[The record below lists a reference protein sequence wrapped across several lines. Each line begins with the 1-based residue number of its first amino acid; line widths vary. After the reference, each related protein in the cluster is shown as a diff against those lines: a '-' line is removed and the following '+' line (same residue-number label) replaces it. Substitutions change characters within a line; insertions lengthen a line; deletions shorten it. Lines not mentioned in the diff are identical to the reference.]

1 MNELLPNVAPPGR
14 KHRVS
19 AGKVGATG
27 GVLFAASAVAAAAW
41 YDWEHRRVTRAL
53 LSEANVKIERLC
65 DLKLDKETLQLIEAG
80 LRREWGP
87 FALVGFSSIEEMA
100 AKAGTT
106 VFIALH
112 KEGAKY
118 LPKAALQTTLVD
130 VHGDTEILREA
141 YPTFQELTGPD
152 AWKRARHH
160 GGDTVVLLQIAVFE
174 TGERGA
180 GLGSLL
186 RSAVLHML
194 GPDVKY
200 ALTTT
205 PVDPKPGAAPLD
217 MADGS
222 TYTSAMKFHIRGGA
236 QPASVL
242 PGYKTPSEADAGASS
257 HGRDVSVM
265 RYARDA
271 DGKWPAPRPEMRLR
285 LLGPLEERL
294 LSTALRLRFLS
305 ARSRRALASVRH
317 HKPLAA
323 TTA

>member
-1 MNELLPNVAPPGR
+1 MNDILDTIAPPQR
-14 KHRVS
+14 RHRVTP
-19 AGKVGATG
+19 GKVGATG

-53 LSEANVKIERLC
+53 LSEANVKIERLV
-65 DLKLDKETLQLIEAG
+65 DLKLDKETLGLIEEG
-80 LRREWGP
+80 LRKEWGP

-100 AKAGTT
+100 AKAGAT
-106 VFIALH
+106 VFVALQ
-112 KEGAKY
+112 KEGSKY

-130 VHGDTEILREA
+130 VHGDAELLQEA
-141 YPTFQELTGPD
+141 YPSFHDLTSPD

-174 TGERGA
+174 SGERGA

-186 RSAVLHML
+186 RNAVLHML
-194 GPDVKY
+194 GTGVKY

-217 MADGS
+217 LADPA
-222 TYTSAMKFHIRGGA
+222 TYTPSMKFHIRGGA
-236 QPASVL
+236 LPATVL
-242 PGYKTPSEADAGASS
+242 PGYKTPEDADTPLT

-265 RYARDA
+265 RYARDD

-285 LLGPLEERL
+285 LLGPFEERL
-294 LSTALRLRFLS
+294 FSTALRLRFLS
-305 ARSRRALASVRH
+305 ARSRRALQSVRH
-317 HKPLAA
+317 KEPVEALPA
-323 TTA
+323 